1 MRARSS
7 ASTKLFR
14 PTMFTGIIAALGRV
28 ESVVDQG
35 GDLCLQIDASDLI
48 AADEPGAEGE
58 SIAINGACMT
68 ARDWSGGKFFA
79 DVSRES
85 LDKTSLGQLVAGGR
99 VNLERAMRASDRLGG
114 HLVSGHVD
122 GVAVLRSID
131 SDVRSL
137 RLEIEAP
144 AELAAY
150 IAPKGSVCLEGVSL
164 TVNAVRGAHFDVN
177 IIPHT
182 AEHTTIGQWQPGAR
196 INIEVDLV
204 ARYLDRLLEARKG

>member
-1 MRARSS
+1 
-7 ASTKLFR
+7 
-14 PTMFTGIIAALGRV
+14 MFTGIIAALGRV
-28 ESVVDQG
+28 ESVADQG
-35 GDLCLQIDASDLI
+35 GDLCLEIDAGGLLND
-48 AADEPGAEGE
+48 AEPGVEGE

-68 ARDWSGGKFFA
+68 ARGWNGSRFFA

-85 LDKTSLGQLVAGGR
+85 LDKTSLGQLAVGAT
-99 VNLERAMRASDRLGG
+99 VNLERAMRANDRLGG

-122 GVAVLRSID
+122 GVAVLQSID
-131 SDVRSL
+131 PDVRSL
-137 RLEIEAP
+137 RLSIEAP

-164 TVNAVRGAHFDVN
+164 TVNAVRGQHFDVN

>member
-1 MRARSS
+1 
-7 ASTKLFR
+7 
-14 PTMFTGIIAALGRV
+14 MFTGIIAALGRV
-28 ESVVDQG
+28 ESVADQG
-35 GDLCLQIDASDLI
+35 GDLSLEIDAGGLLND
-48 AADEPGAEGE
+48 AEPGVEGE

-68 ARDWSGGKFFA
+68 ARGWNGSRFFA

-85 LDKTSLGQLVAGGR
+85 LDKTSLGQLAVGTT
-99 VNLERAMRASDRLGG
+99 VNLERAMRANDRLGG

-122 GVAVLRSID
+122 GVAVLQSID
-131 SDVRSL
+131 PDVRSL
-137 RLEIEAP
+137 RLSIEAP
-144 AELAAY
+144 ADLAAY

-164 TVNAVRGAHFDVN
+164 TVNAVRGQHFDVN

>member
-1 MRARSS
+1 
-7 ASTKLFR
+7 
-14 PTMFTGIIAALGRV
+14 MFTGIIAALGRV
-28 ESVVDQG
+28 ESVADQG
-35 GDLCLQIDASDLI
+35 GDLCLEIDAGGLLND
-48 AADEPGAEGE
+48 AEPGVEGE

-68 ARDWSGGKFFA
+68 ARGWNGSRFFA

-85 LDKTSLGQLVAGGR
+85 LDKTSLGQLAVGAT
-99 VNLERAMRASDRLGG
+99 VNLERAMRANDRLGG

-122 GVAVLRSID
+122 GVAVLQSID
-131 SDVRSL
+131 PDVRSL
-137 RLEIEAP
+137 RLSIEAP

-164 TVNAVRGAHFDVN
+164 TVNAVRGQYFDVN